1 MKLTIEATGNGKA
14 KFKSLLDKNFE
25 VVDFSDGSGFKLIDL
40 PDEKPEKK

>member
-25 VVDFSDGSGFKLIDL
+25 VVDFRTVAGSS
-40 PDEKPEKK
+40 